1 MTVITSITSKNLA
14 PQLNTITRSTVQGKA
29 AHILPLVMQFV
40 ADQANNHANY
50 SPLATVNN
58 ALGKIYK
65 PKELKALTSKN
76 LIAYA
81 ASIGIAYNKK
91 TKSFIKASKKKAP
104 STFDADFYKSIV
116 PTAKVEKTSTKE
128 KPTAAESTATE
139 SSTESD
145 TVPVAESKT
154 LQDQVRTLTI
164 QAKNAEISHDEMLQI
179 IAEVYKIELTI
190 VDVAA

>member
-29 AHILPLVMQFV
+29 AHILPFVLQFV
-40 ADQANNHANY
+40 ANQANDHANY

-65 PKELKALTSKN
+65 PKELKTLTSKN

-91 TKSFIKASKKKAP
+91 TKSFSKASKKKAP
-104 STFDADFYKSIV
+104 ATFDADFYKSIV

-128 KPTAAESTATE
+128 KPTATESTATE
-139 SSTESD
+139 SETI
-145 TVPVAESKT
+145 PVAESKT
-154 LQDQVRTLTI
+154 LQDQVRNLTI

>member
-29 AHILPLVMQFV
+29 AHILPLVLQFV
-40 ADQANNHANY
+40 ANQANDHANY

-65 PKELKALTSKN
+65 PKELKTLTSKN

-91 TKSFIKASKKKAP
+91 TKSFSKASKKKAP
-104 STFDADFYKSIV
+104 SKFEADFYKSIV

-128 KPTAAESTATE
+128 KPTATE
-139 SSTESD
+139 SETI
-145 TVPVAESKT
+145 PVAESKT
-154 LQDQVRTLTI
+154 LQDQVRNLTI